1 MNLLEV
7 QGLRTCFFS
16 PEGTVTAVD
25 GVDLT
30 VGRGEILGLVGE
42 TGCGKSA
49 IALSIMGLLDSP
61 GRVVGGSI
69 RLGGV
74 ELLGLSESEMAKIR
88 GNRMA
93 MVFQQ
98 PQSSLDPVF
107 KVGDQIVEAIRAHRP
122 FAKCEAWRQAV
133 QLLLEVGIP
142 DPERLAHAYPHE
154 LSGGMAQRVMIAIA
168 LACRP
173 DLVIAD
179 EPTTAL
185 DVTIQAQILDLL
197 RGLRDRFGTAVIV
210 ITHDLG
216 VIAEMAD
223 RVAVMYAGRIVE
235 QTDVRRLFSEPRHPY
250 TAGLMAC
257 MPRLDEV
264 RPRLAV
270 IPGTVPSLSDAP
282 PGCRFAPRCQLRVL
296 RGLTRCEVAEP
307 RLETV
312 APEHQVRCWLYE
324 AAEARRFGELERP
337 EPYAPAL
344 DGDPADGAAATLP
357 VNGRSARRGATAGA
371 PGARP
376 LLTVTNLYK
385 HFATSAGLFR
395 RGACTVRAVDGV
407 SFDVR
412 AAETLALVG
421 ESGCGKTTVGRA
433 ILRLI
438 PATSGTVLFD
448 GRDVLTAG
456 STALRALR
464 REMQVIFQDPSSSL
478 DPRMRVGDSIGLG
491 LQVNGVRGREQHDA
505 VLAALSKV
513 GLEPYH
519 ARRYPRELS
528 GGQRQRVVIARALAL
543 RPKFIV
549 CDEPVSALDV
559 SVQSQILNLLRDLQ
573 QDLGLSYL
581 FIAHNLSVVNH
592 IADRVAVMYL
602 GKVVELADRDELF
615 RTPLHPYTRALMSAV
630 PLTQPTAGRARI
642 VLNGDLPSQRNV
654 PPGCRF
660 HTRCPFAQERC
671 AREEPAMREVAP
683 GHFTACWLV

>member
-7 QGLRTCFFS
+7 RDLRTRFFCE
-16 PEGTVTAVD
+16 EGVVKAVD

-30 VGRGEILGLVGE
+30 VRRGEILGLVGE

-49 IALSIMGLLDSP
+49 IALSIMSLLDPP

-69 RLGGV
+69 RLGGIN
-74 ELLGLSESEMAKIR
+74 LLGLPEAEMAKIR
-88 GNRMA
+88 GNRVA
-93 MVFQQ
+93 MIFQQ

-107 KVGDQIVEAIRAHRP
+107 KVGQHIVEAIRVHRAVP
-122 FAKCEAWRQAV
+122 KCEAWRQAV
-133 QLLLEVGIP
+133 ELLREAGIP

-197 RGLRDRFGTAVIV
+197 RSLRSRFGMAVIV

-216 VIAEMAD
+216 VIAEVAD

-235 QTDVRRLFSEPRHPY
+235 QTNVRSLFSEPRHPY
-250 TAGLMAC
+250 TRGLIEC

-264 RPRLAV
+264 RDRLVV
-270 IPGTVPSLSDAP
+270 IPGAVPTLTDTA
-282 PGCRFAPRCQLRVL
+282 PGCRFASRCQARVL
-296 RGLTRCEVAEP
+296 HNMSRCTELEP
-307 RLETV
+307 PLEAV
-312 APEHQVRCWLYE
+312 SQGHEVRCWLYDR
-324 AAEARRFGELERP
+324 AAVVKPELP
-337 EPYAPAL
+337 E
-344 DGDPADGAAATLP
+344 
-357 VNGRSARRGATAGA
+357 A
-371 PGARP
+371 PGSSADCRPGLGALANGSSAARVSADRDSLVHP
-376 LLTVTNLYK
+376 LLSVTDLFK
-385 HFATSAGLFR
+385 RFPTSNGVFR
-395 RGACTVRAVDGV
+395 RGGGTVRAVDGV
-407 SFDVR
+407 SFEIR
-412 AAETLALVG
+412 EGETLALVG

-438 PATSGTVLFD
+438 PSTSGTVLFD
-448 GRDVLTAG
+448 GQDVLRANRTQ
-456 STALRALR
+456 LKALR
-464 REMQVIFQDPSSSL
+464 RQMQIIFQDPSSSL
-478 DPRMRVGDSIGLG
+478 DPRMQVGDSIGLG
-491 LQVNGVRGREQHDA
+491 LLVNGVRGKERDA
-505 VLAALSKV
+505 AVIATLRKV

-528 GGQRQRVVIARALAL
+528 GGQRQRIVIARALAL

-573 QDLGLSYL
+573 EELRLSYL

-592 IADRVAVMYL
+592 IANRVAVMYL
-602 GKVVELADRDELF
+602 GKIVELADREELF
-615 RTPLHPYTRALMSAV
+615 RNPLHPYTRALMSAV
-630 PLTQPTAGRARI
+630 PSTQPSAGRTRT

-654 PPGCRF
+654 PSGCRF
-660 HTRCPFAQERC
+660 HTRCPLAQARC
-671 AREEPAMREVAP
+671 AREEPMLKQVTP
-683 GHFTACWLV
+683 GHTAACWLV

>member
-1 MNLLEV
+1 VNLLEV
-7 QGLRTCFFS
+7 RGLRTCFFS
-16 PEGTVTAVD
+16 PEGVVTAVD

-30 VGRGEILGLVGE
+30 VRRGEILGLVGE

-49 IALSIMGLLDSP
+49 IALSVMGLLDAP
-61 GRVVGGSI
+61 GRVVGGSV

-74 ELLGLSESEMAKIR
+74 ELLGLPESEMAKIR
-88 GNRMA
+88 GSRVA

-107 KVGDQIVEAIRAHRP
+107 KAGDQIVEAIRAHHP

-133 QLLLEVGIP
+133 QLLREVGIP

-197 RGLRDRFGTAVIV
+197 RSLRDRFGTAVIV

-235 QTDVRRLFSEPRHPY
+235 QTDVRDLFMEPRHPY
-250 TAGLMAC
+250 TQGLIAC

-270 IPGTVPSLSDAP
+270 IPGTVPSLTDAP
-282 PGCRFAPRCQLRVL
+282 PGCRFAPRCQARAML
-296 RGLTRCEVAEP
+296 GLSRCEEAEP
-307 RLETV
+307 PLAVVGPGHE
-312 APEHQVRCWLYE
+312 ARCWLY
-324 AAEARRFGELERP
+324 
-337 EPYAPAL
+337 
-344 DGDPADGAAATLP
+344 DPAAARGPGESGRTEPCGVAVAAGHAGGAPGELP
-357 VNGRSARRGATAGA
+357 VNGFLTVRRPAGVETA
-371 PGARP
+371 PRP
-376 LLTVTNLYK
+376 LLTVTDLFK
-385 HFATSAGLFR
+385 HFSGGAGLFR
-395 RGACTVRAVDGV
+395 RSACAVRAVDGV
-407 SFDVR
+407 SFEVR
-412 AAETLALVG
+412 AGETLALVG

-438 PATSGTVLFD
+438 PATAGTVLFE
-448 GRDVLTAG
+448 GRDVLNAG
-456 STALRALR
+456 ATALRTLR
-464 REMQVIFQDPSSSL
+464 REMQIIFQDPLSSL
-478 DPRMRVGDSIGLG
+478 DPRMRVADSVALG
-491 LQVNGVRGREQHDA
+491 LMVNGVRGRERDDA
-505 VLAALSKV
+505 VLGALRKV

-543 RPKFIV
+543 DPKFVV

-573 QDLGLSYL
+573 QELRLSYL

-592 IADRVAVMYL
+592 VADRVAVMYL
-602 GKVVELADRDELF
+602 GKIVELADRNELF
-615 RTPLHPYTRALMSAV
+615 RNPLHPYTRALISAV
-630 PLTQPTAGRARI
+630 PSTAPSRGRARI

-654 PPGCRF
+654 PSGCRF
-660 HTRCPFAQERC
+660 HTRCPLAQDRC
-671 AREEPAMREVAP
+671 AREEPPLRAVTP
-683 GHFTACWLV
+683 GHSAACWLV

>member
-1 MNLLEV
+1 VNLLEV
-7 QGLRTCFFS
+7 RDLQTHFFCD
-16 PEGTVTAVD
+16 EGVVKAVD

-30 VGRGEILGLVGE
+30 VRRGEILGLVGE

-49 IALSIMGLLDSP
+49 IALSIMGLLDPP
-61 GRVVGGSI
+61 GSVVGGSI

-74 ELLGLSESEMAKIR
+74 DLLGLPESEMAKIR
-88 GNRMA
+88 GNRVA

-107 KVGDQIVEAIRAHRP
+107 KVGHHIVEAIRVHRAV
-122 FAKCEAWRQAV
+122 AKCEAWRQAV
-133 QLLLEVGIP
+133 ELLREAGIP
-142 DPERLAHAYPHE
+142 DPERLAHVYPHE

-197 RGLRDRFGTAVIV
+197 RSLRAKFGMAVIV

-235 QTDVRRLFSEPRHPY
+235 QTDVRSLFSEPHHPY
-250 TAGLMAC
+250 TQGLIVC

-264 RPRLAV
+264 RARLTV
-270 IPGTVPSLSDAP
+270 IPGAVPSLMDIA
-282 PGCRFAPRCQLRVL
+282 PGCRFASRCQARVL
-296 RGLTRCEVAEP
+296 HDMTRCMEAEP
-307 RLETV
+307 PLEAV
-312 APEHQVRCWLYE
+312 HPGHEVRCWLYDR
-324 AAEARRFGELERP
+324 AASA
-337 EPYAPAL
+337 EPAHHGPRGAGAGYRLGLGAPA
-344 DGDPADGAAATLP
+344 DSPA
-357 VNGRSARRGATAGA
+357 NGSPAGHMPA
-371 PGARP
+371 GRDSIPHP
-376 LLTVTNLYK
+376 LLAVTELFK
-385 HFATSAGLFR
+385 HFSTGTGVFR
-395 RGACTVRAVDGV
+395 RGGGTVRAVDGV
-407 SFDVR
+407 SFDIR
-412 AAETLALVG
+412 EGETLALVG

-438 PATSGTVLFD
+438 PATSGTVLFG
-448 GRDVLTAG
+448 GRDVLNAGTAE
-456 STALRALR
+456 LKALR
-464 REMQVIFQDPSSSL
+464 RQMQIIFQDPSSSL
-478 DPRMRVGDSIGLG
+478 DPRMRVGDSVGLG
-491 LQVNGVRGREQHDA
+491 LLVNGIKRKERDDA
-505 VLAALSKV
+505 VIATLRTV

-543 RPKFIV
+543 RPKFVV

-573 QDLGLSYL
+573 QELRLSYL

-602 GKVVELADRDELF
+602 GKVVELADREELF
-615 RTPLHPYTRALMSAV
+615 RNPLHPYTRALMSSV
-630 PLTQPTAGRARI
+630 PSTQPSGGRARI
-642 VLNGDLPSQRNV
+642 VLNGDLPSQRDM
-654 PPGCRF
+654 PSGCRF

-671 AREEPAMREVAP
+671 AKEDPLMREVTP
-683 GHFTACWLV
+683 GHSAACWLV